1 MFKSKELNRAFGL
14 ILQYA
19 SLTAFGLFT
28 IFPLLWAVSFGLSS
42 DGSYAYLFPDS
53 FLPHVANPDGS
64 YGIGTTLTWFE
75 RVFIEIPFST
85 YFKNSVII
93 TTLAVIGTVVISVLA
108 AYPLARMR
116 FAGRNLI
123 FVAIIATLMLPQETA
138 LVPNYITIVKLGNF
152 ADWLQLTLTGS
163 DAATWKK
170 LIGMNSYLGVVLPGV
185 AGAFGIFLMKQAFEA
200 VPQDLIDAARVDGA
214 TEMQILWR
222 VMLPVTTPSIA
233 ALAIFTLVNQW
244 NEYIWSSIVMR
255 AKDMQP
261 LAVGVFND
269 LTGPLSGSQNT
280 LMAAIVLTVI
290 PVLIFFAFTQ
300 RYFISGMDGAVK

>member
-1 MFKSKELNRAFGL
+1 MFKSKTLTRAL
-14 ILQYA
+14 VMSSQYA
-19 SLTAFGLFT
+19 SLILFALFT
-28 IFPLLWAVSFGLSS
+28 TFPLLWALSFGLST
-42 DGSYAYLFPDS
+42 DGSTAYVFPQG
-53 FLPHVANPDGS
+53 FIPHIADAEGN
-64 YGIGTTLTWFE
+64 YNIGATFSWFE

-85 YFKNSVII
+85 YFKNSMIMSTASV
-93 TTLAVIGTVVISVLA
+93 LGTVLISVLA
-108 AYPLARMR
+108 AYPLSRMK
-116 FAGRNLI
+116 FFGRNFI
-123 FVAIIATLMLPQETA
+123 FVAIIATMMLPSEA
-138 LVPNYITIVKLGNF
+138 SLVPNYITVTTLGRWANS
-152 ADWLQLTLTGS
+152 LQAMLGS
-163 DAATWKK
+163 DAETWRRFVG
-170 LIGMNSYLGVVLPGV
+170 INSYFAAVAPGL

-233 ALAIFTLVNQW
+233 ALSIFTLVNAW
-244 NEYIWSSIVMR
+244 NDFLWPSIVMR
-255 AKDMQP
+255 SKEMQP

-290 PVLIFFAFTQ
+290 PVLIFFSFTQ